1 MVKEGY
7 SSLPPEV
14 HQFTDPALD
23 ATSHYF
29 KIGTGKAKEGYNH
42 IADVILEQYKIH
54 SPTGKIYIN
63 QCKDTIFLYTS
74 KVRENAVILIGHL
87 SGQVQDVYATVSP
100 HATFYFD
107 EAKKYGKIGT
117 TGFLMKYQLHKK
129 PEKTFSWK
137 LSFSLDLFSIFGI
150 LRALHFCSMRSNLL
164 Q

>member
-23 ATSHYF
+23 TTSHYL
-29 KIGTGKAKEGYNH
+29 KIGTVKAKEGYNH

-74 KVRENAVILIGHL
+74 KVRENAIILIGHL

-100 HATFYFD
+100 HAAFYFD

-117 TGFLMKYQLHKK
+117 TGFLMKCQLHKK
-129 PEKTFSWK
+129 PEKIISWK
-137 LSFSLDLFSIFGI
+137 FTYDFSVWTYFQFLGIF
-150 LRALHFCSMRSNLL
+150 
-164 Q
+164 